1 VARSRV
7 LDARMMLSAEG
18 LPSRGSVGYEI
29 FDSPEALGQTQFQQ
43 NINRLRALEGEL
55 ARTIGSLEGVAAA
68 RVHLVLPE
76 RQLFSRETEHPSAS
90 IVLKL
95 RRETLDPGQVRAVR
109 NLVASATPGM
119 TLNRVTVL
127 DDTGRLLAA
136 ASSGEDGDIGGE
148 TVDARQS
155 ATEERIRRTVT
166 DLVEGVV
173 GVGNARVQVSADM
186 DFNRVVV
193 NTLRYDPEGR
203 VVVSSSTSEET
214 GASTDGGSPQAT
226 TAGAN
231 IPDGAGGQDGA
242 AGAATDSSNRSQETI
257 NYENSSTT
265 TQEIREGGQIKR
277 LSVAVAVDGVWT
289 PGEGEGAEATWAPRP
304 AEELQQIT
312 ALVRSAIGFT
322 DTEARRD
329 AVEVVNVRFARADV
343 GSTEFAEPGMFD
355 NLDLMRI
362 IEIVSALV
370 ASLAFVFFVLRPL
383 VGGLVRGQR
392 IEALPDGTAIAPAG
406 ALPPPHA
413 TALPAREGDAIAA
426 ALQGDGAAE
435 PSIDIAQIHGR
446 VRASSVKRVAEVIE
460 QHPDESVQ
468 IIRGWLNNAM

>member
-1 VARSRV
+1 
-7 LDARMMLSAEG
+7 
-18 LPSRGSVGYEI
+18 
-29 FDSPEALGQTQFQQ
+29 
-43 NINRLRALEGEL
+43 
-55 ARTIGSLEGVAAA
+55 
-68 RVHLVLPE
+68 
-76 RQLFSRETEHPSAS
+76 
-90 IVLKL
+90 
-95 RRETLDPGQVRAVR
+95 VRAVR

-136 ASSGEDGDIGGE
+136 ATSGEDGDMGGE

-155 ATEERIRRTVT
+155 AVEDRIRRTVT

-203 VVVSSSTSEET
+203 VIVSSSTSEET

-231 IPDGAGGQDGA
+231 IPDGAGGEDGA
-242 AGAATDSSNRSQETI
+242 AGAATDTSNRSSETV

-289 PGEGEGAEATWAPRP
+289 PGEGEAAEATWAPRSQ
-304 AEELQQIT
+304 EELQQIT

-329 AVEVVNVRFARADV
+329 AVEVVNVRFARAEV
-343 GSTEFAEPGMFD
+343 GTEEFAEPGMFD

-362 IEIVSALV
+362 IELVSALL

-392 IEALPDGTAIAPAG
+392 VEELPDGRMAPVG
-406 ALPPPHA
+406 ALAPPQA
-413 TALPAREGDAIAA
+413 NALPAREGDAIAA
-426 ALQGDGAAE
+426 ALQGEGAAE